1 MRWSAGRNIN
11 ALPFNLITEQEVKM
25 ERWRYP
31 RFFTDNISEECAV
44 VSGEDVK
51 HIASVLRMRRGDL
64 AVLCDGARNDYLAE
78 LEETADS
85 CSTFRIIEKSVN
97 EAEPDI
103 HLRLFQAMPKGDKME
118 FIVQKAVECGASEII
133 PIFTKRCVSRPD
145 EKQLAKKLTRYQKIA
160 LEAAKQCG
168 RGIIPSVEKSV
179 NFSDLKNFISPENT
193 GIMFY
198 ECSDVPLKC
207 AVSEFKRNV
216 DVVIGSEGG
225 FEPYEAEEL
234 QRLGFAAVSLGKR
247 ILRCETAPIAA
258 ISILMN
264 MTGNM

>member
-1 MRWSAGRNIN
+1 
-11 ALPFNLITEQEVKM
+11 M

-31 RFFTDNISEECAV
+31 RFFTENISEEIAV

-51 HIASVLRMRRGDL
+51 HITSVLRMRRGDL
-64 AVLCDGARNDYLAE
+64 AVLCDGKRNDYLAE
-78 LEETADS
+78 LEDAGD
-85 CSTFRIIEKSVN
+85 CCTFRVLERSVN
-97 EAEPDI
+97 EAEPNI
-103 HLRLFQAMPKGDKME
+103 RLRLFQAMPKGDKME

-145 EKQLAKKLTRYQKIA
+145 EKQMAKKLPRYQKIA

-168 RGIIPSVEKSV
+168 RGIIPSVRNAV
-179 NFSDLKNFISPENT
+179 NFSELKGFISDENT

-198 ECSDVPLKC
+198 ECSDVPLKN

-216 DVVIGSEGG
+216 DIVIGSEGG
-225 FEPYEAEEL
+225 FEPGEAEEL

>member
-1 MRWSAGRNIN
+1 M
-11 ALPFNLITEQEVKM
+11 T

-31 RFFTDNISEECAV
+31 RFFTDNISDETAV

-51 HIASVLRMRRGDL
+51 HITSVLRMRKGSP
-64 AVLCDGARNDYLAE
+64 AVLCDGRRTDYLAE
-78 LEETADS
+78 LDEVTGD
-85 CSTFRIIEKSVN
+85 CCTFKVLEKSVN
-97 EAEPDI
+97 EAEPNI
-103 HLRLFQAMPKGDKME
+103 YLRLFQAMPKSDKME

-145 EKQLAKKLTRYQKIA
+145 EKQMSKKLPRYQKIA

-168 RGIIPSVEKSV
+168 RGIIPTVKNAVE
-179 NFSDLKNFISPENT
+179 FTDLKNFISPENT

-198 ECSDVPLKC
+198 ECSDVPLKS
-207 AVSEFKRNV
+207 AVSEFRKNV
-216 DVVIGSEGG
+216 DIVIGSEGG
-225 FEPYEAEEL
+225 FETAEAEEL

>member
-1 MRWSAGRNIN
+1 M
-11 ALPFNLITEQEVKM
+11 T

-31 RFFTDNISEECAV
+31 RFFTTDISDETAV

-51 HIASVLRMRRGDL
+51 HITSVLRMRKGSP
-64 AVLCDGARNDYLAE
+64 AVLCDGRRTDYLAE
-78 LEETADS
+78 LDETTSD
-85 CSTFRIIEKSVN
+85 CCTFKVLEKSVN
-97 EAEPDI
+97 EAEPNI
-103 HLRLFQAMPKGDKME
+103 YLRLFQAMPKSDKME
-118 FIVQKAVECGASEII
+118 LIVQKAVECGASEII

-145 EKQLAKKLTRYQKIA
+145 EKQMSKKLPRYQKIA

-168 RGIIPSVEKSV
+168 RGIIPTVKNAVE
-179 NFSDLKNFISPENT
+179 FTDLKNFISLENT

-198 ECSDVPLKC
+198 ECSDVPLRS
-207 AVSEFKRNV
+207 AVSEFRKNV
-216 DVVIGSEGG
+216 DIVIGSEGG
-225 FEPYEAEEL
+225 FEPAEAEEL

>member
-1 MRWSAGRNIN
+1 M
-11 ALPFNLITEQEVKM
+11 
-25 ERWRYP
+25 
-31 RFFTDNISEECAV
+31 
-44 VSGEDVK
+44 SGEDVK
-51 HIASVLRMRRGDL
+51 HITSVLRMRRGDL
-64 AVLCDGARNDYLAE
+64 AVLCDGRRNDYLAE
-78 LEETADS
+78 LEDTEGG
-85 CSTFRIIEKSVN
+85 CCTFKILEKNAN
-97 EAEPDI
+97 EAEPNI
-103 HLRLFQAMPKGDKME
+103 RLRLFQAMPKGDKME

-145 EKQLAKKLTRYQKIA
+145 EKQMAKKLPRYQKIA

-168 RGIIPSVEKSV
+168 RGIIPSVRNAV
-179 NFSDLKNFISPENT
+179 NFSELKGFISDENT

-198 ECSDVPLKC
+198 ECSDVPLKN

-216 DVVIGSEGG
+216 DIVIGSEGG
-225 FEPYEAEEL
+225 FEPGEAEEL
-234 QRLGFAAVSLGKR
+234 HRLGFAAVSLGKR

>member
-1 MRWSAGRNIN
+1 
-11 ALPFNLITEQEVKM
+11 M

-31 RFFTDNISEECAV
+31 RFFTENICEETAV
-44 VSGEDVK
+44 ISGEDVK
-51 HIASVLRMRRGDL
+51 HILSVLRMRKGDT
-64 AVLCDGARNDYLAE
+64 AVLCDGQRNDYLAE
-78 LEETADS
+78 LAEAES
-85 CSTFRIIEKSVN
+85 GCCTFRVLEKSAN

-103 HLRLFQAMPKGDKME
+103 RLRLFQAMPKGDKME
-118 FIVQKAVECGASEII
+118 FIVQKAVECGAAEII
-133 PIFTKRCVSRPD
+133 PFFSKRCVSRPD
-145 EKQLAKKLTRYQKIA
+145 EKQMAKKLPRYRKIA

-168 RGIIPSVEKSV
+168 RGVIPRVGEAVE
-179 NFSDLKNFISPENT
+179 FSELKNFISAENT

-198 ECSDVPLKC
+198 ECSDTPLKS
-207 AVSEFKRNV
+207 AVSGFRKNV

-225 FEPYEAEEL
+225 FEPDEVEEL
-234 QRLGFAAVSLGKR
+234 QRSGFSVASLGKR